1 MACCR
6 FLLAAGTRVSSKLVG
21 WRFSDPYKVCEF
33 HYDENFVVLKLFPSN
48 QIIKFSLCSSE
59 DIYTILTCRHSFI
72 VTFRFNKGAWAR
84 IEGTCHLDPPFYV
97 GDTDFFDVTI
107 SNQSQNF
114 AKLFQLLGNRRA
126 DHLEAM
132 SILLM
137 TKFPLE
143 DQGMVLIYGPLPSGR
158 TSYPA
163 NNIFDI
169 DMTRFKIDAENGLGL
184 VVKVDDEHV
193 KVQYGNS
200 AHMLDRD
207 VLSSQYSTYSTGL
220 PSPV

>member
-1 MACCR
+1 MANHR
-6 FLLAAGTRVSSKLVG
+6 IVLSAGTSVSSRLFG
-21 WRFSDPYKVCEF
+21 WRFSEPYKVAEF
-33 HYDENFVVLKLFPSN
+33 QFDDVSIVMKLFPSN
-48 QIIKFSLCSSE
+48 QIIKFSMSDE
-59 DIYTILTCRHSFI
+59 DLYTILTCRHSFI
-72 VTFRFNKGAWAR
+72 VTFRFNKGGWPR
-84 IEGTCHLDPPFYV
+84 IEGVCHLDPPFDV
-97 GDTDFFDVTI
+97 GETENFDITI

-143 DQGMVLIYGPLPSGR
+143 DQGMVLIYGPLPSGG